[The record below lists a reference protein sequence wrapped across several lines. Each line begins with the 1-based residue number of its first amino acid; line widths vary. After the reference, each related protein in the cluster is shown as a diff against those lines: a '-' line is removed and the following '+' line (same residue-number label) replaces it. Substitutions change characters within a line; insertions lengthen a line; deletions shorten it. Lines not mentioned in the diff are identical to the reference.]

1 MIINKA
7 RLSFKAFTF
16 IQDNG
21 TLFIIQRRNKRS
33 LAHGNAE
40 QIEQTL
46 AQAFCV
52 FGMIETF
59 GVIVVIVPNN
69 SKVRTSLF
77 DVMRTD
83 AGAAEHV
90 NDRAIFRQLQSDFG

>member
-7 RLSFKAFTF
+7 SLSFKTFTF

-21 TLFIIQRRNKRS
+21 TLFIIKRRNKRA
-33 LAHGNAE
+33 LAPGNAE
-40 QIEQTL
+40 QIKQTL

-59 GVIVVIVPNN
+59 GVIVVIIPNN
-69 SKVRTSLF
+69 CKVRTSEF
-77 DVMRTD
+77 YVMQTD
-83 AGAAEHV
+83 AGAAKHV
-90 NDRAIFRQLQSDFG
+90 NYRAIFRQLQSNFG